1 MLAGAFEPHPA
12 GERANLTIVNTATG
26 RVEGGAVR
34 FEEPADWAEGQRVL
48 IIALPPGE
56 AFSTEAPPVDLLE
69 EDAREFAP
77 RPDLLAAMNRDEL
90 G

>member
-1 MLAGAFEPHPA
+1 
-12 GERANLTIVNTATG
+12 VSTAIG

-48 IIALPPGE
+48 MIAIPPGE
-56 AFSTEAPPVDLLE
+56 LVCANVPPAELLE

-77 RPDLLAAMNRDEL
+77 RPEVLASVNKNEL
-90 G
+90 A